1 MEVFLLTIIN
11 RSISLDGFWAHGAS
25 KDGTIRVGEDDEGA

>member
-1 MEVFLLTIIN
+1 MIVNSSL
-11 RSISLDGFWAHGAS
+11 SIDGFWANGPS